1 MVVNVDP
8 SIEEKAPVEL
18 TLIIIFV
25 VCLILFVSCLKGVIQ
40 TFQRQPVVAIL
51 CIIFL
56 MPAYVCWVLVEMIFL
71 DPPRR

>member
-1 MVVNVDP
+1 M
-8 SIEEKAPVEL
+8 EL
-18 TLIIIFV
+18 TFILIFV

-56 MPAYVCWVLVEMIFL
+56 MPAYVCWVLAEMIFL
-71 DPPRR
+71 DPPSN